1 MGYNLNYRR
10 WAAIMIILFCAAI
23 AAGSFYWAAWVSVAS
38 FFVTLL
44 IVDFLFLDKE
54 DFLYDPDFKVRSVV
68 CVCVCVCVARLISR
82 KDASRSRGDR
92 GGVGGAHLRARGA
105 ARDDVWTCV
114 LWCACVWEGSPFRSL
129 RYLLRL
135 GFSYARCVQDGPRE
149 GLCGFVGVGIVF
161 GPVPLDPA

>member
-68 CVCVCVCVARLISR
+68 CLCVCAARGLVQI
-82 KDASRSRGDR
+82 
-92 GGVGGAHLRARGA
+92 GVGWAKR
-105 ARDDVWTCV
+105 TCV
-114 LWCACVWEGSPFRSL
+114 RGIWDGMTYVLWVLCA
-129 RYLLRL
+129 
-135 GFSYARCVQDGPRE
+135 
-149 GLCGFVGVGIVF
+149 
-161 GPVPLDPA
+161 

>member
-68 CVCVCVCVARLISR
+68 CLCVCVRREVSC
-82 KDASRSRGDR
+82 RSGW
-92 GGVGGAHLRARGA
+92 GGRSAY
-105 ARDDVWTCV
+105 
-114 LWCACVWEGSPFRSL
+114 ACEG
-129 RYLLRL
+129 
-135 GFSYARCVQDGPRE
+135 
-149 GLCGFVGVGIVF
+149 F
-161 GPVPLDPA
+161 GTG

>member
-68 CVCVCVCVARLISR
+68 CVCVCVCA
-82 KDASRSRGDR
+82 
-92 GGVGGAHLRARGA
+92 ARGL
-105 ARDDVWTCV
+105 VKT
-114 LWCACVWEGSPFRSL
+114 
-129 RYLLRL
+129 
-135 GFSYARCVQDGPRE
+135 
-149 GLCGFVGVGIVF
+149 
-161 GPVPLDPA
+161 